1 MHSSNHSSSSSANHS
16 WVRNPP
22 CNYQIHTSFQ
32 PSCHVGTS
40 YAYHDKSFHRKFCRS
55 KCTPL
60 ANKTALTTTDNMHT
74 HQTALLSLLQ
84 TEPNGITM
92 HAILYVCYL
101 LNNPSFEVYPIHPST
116 SDANTCKSKNIQ
128 LHVKPSMKPTY
139 LSSTSGKTNSQHH
152 RHSAS
157 NIRTHHAFL
166 DANNTTQALEAD
178 YSQTI
183 RITHHSFKQLKS
195 YN

>member
-1 MHSSNHSSSSSANHS
+1 
-16 WVRNPP
+16 
-22 CNYQIHTSFQ
+22 
-32 PSCHVGTS
+32 
-40 YAYHDKSFHRKFCRS
+40 
-55 KCTPL
+55 
-60 ANKTALTTTDNMHT
+60 MHT

-101 LNNPSFEVYPIHPST
+101 HNNPSFEVNPIHPST

-128 LHVKPSMKPTY
+128 LHLKPSMKPTY
-139 LSSTSGKTNSQHH
+139 LSSTSGRTNSQHH
-152 RHSAS
+152 RHY
-157 NIRTHHAFL
+157 NTRTHHAFL

-183 RITHHSFKQLKS
+183 WITHHSFKQLKS
-195 YN
+195 YNSKSRKPQPHQAKPSSNTSSKTLDFMQSFPILTEPLA